1 MNQLLPDFIAR
12 NPYTGVSRNLRISA
26 WNCCLNREFL
36 IKNELKFVSERDY
49 ISEDVYFY
57 IELFACLQKVSI
69 MDDIFYCYC
78 QNEGS
83 LTFSYKKDRYERL
96 KKFYQAVNEKANL
109 LHYDGQVQLRLNES
123 FIASVMGCLK
133 MEVANC
139 KEVGIRESYC
149 RMKNISSDEYLYQAV
164 KGYPLGKYE
173 GTWKFFAWGIVS
185 KQYGL
190 LYIALLLKYITR
202 GV

>member
-1 MNQLLPDFIAR
+1 
-12 NPYTGVSRNLRISA
+12 
-26 WNCCLNREFL
+26 
-36 IKNELKFVSERDY
+36 

-133 MEVANC
+133 MEIAKC
-139 KEVGIRESYC
+139 KEVGIRECYC
-149 RMKNISSDEYLYQAV
+149 RMKNISSD
-164 KGYPLGKYE
+164 
-173 GTWKFFAWGIVS
+173 
-185 KQYGL
+185 
-190 LYIALLLKYITR
+190 
-202 GV
+202 

>member
-1 MNQLLPDFIAR
+1 MICTVWQVKQVEYQI
-12 NPYTGVSRNLRISA
+12 GV
-26 WNCCLNREFL
+26 
-36 IKNELKFVSERDY
+36 
-49 ISEDVYFY
+49 
-57 IELFACLQKVSI
+57 
-69 MDDIFYCYC
+69 
-78 QNEGS
+78 
-83 LTFSYKKDRYERL
+83 
-96 KKFYQAVNEKANL
+96 NL

-149 RMKNISSDEYLYQAV
+149 RMKNISSDGYLYQAI